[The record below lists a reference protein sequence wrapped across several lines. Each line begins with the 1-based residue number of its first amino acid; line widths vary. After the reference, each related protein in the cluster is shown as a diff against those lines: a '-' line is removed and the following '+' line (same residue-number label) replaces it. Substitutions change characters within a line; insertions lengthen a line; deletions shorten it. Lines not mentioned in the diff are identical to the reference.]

1 MTGGAKEKDAA
12 GLARFY
18 HTVSVTEDAENSE
31 PAFGVRL
38 DDRALRTPLKNALA
52 LPTHPLAEAVADE
65 WRRQGERI
73 DPHDMPMTRLA
84 NTVRDRVT
92 GRLPQVVDDVVSFA
106 GTDLLCYRADGPEE
120 LCERQ
125 AAHWDPVLAWAAAE
139 LGARLKLS
147 QGIVHV
153 QQPSESLERIRIAL
167 ETGDAF
173 ALTPLH
179 VITTLTGSALL
190 AIAHWR
196 GALSAERAWTAAH
209 VDEDWQIEKWGPD
222 SEAAARRALR
232 RQEMDAACRFLALL

>member
-1 MTGGAKEKDAA
+1 MTGGAKETDAT

-18 HTVSVTEDAENSE
+18 ETVSVAEDAEGSE

-38 DDRALRTPLKNALA
+38 DDRALRTPLKNALV
-52 LPTHPLAEAVADE
+52 LPTHALAEAVADE
-65 WRRQGERI
+65 WRRQGERL

-84 NTVRDRVT
+84 NTVCDRVA
-92 GRLPQVVDDVVSFA
+92 GPLPQVVDDIVSFA
-106 GTDLLCYRADGPEE
+106 GTDLLCYRADRPEE

-125 AAHWDPVLAWAAAE
+125 AGHWDPVLAWAAAE
-139 LGARLKLS
+139 LGARLRLS
-147 QGIVHV
+147 QGVVHV
-153 QQPSESLERIRIAL
+153 QQPSESLERIRIVL

-173 ALTPLH
+173 TLTAMH

-196 GALSAERAWTAAH
+196 GALSVEQAWTASH
-209 VDEDWQIEKWGPD
+209 VDEDWQIEQWGAD
-222 SEAAARRALR
+222 SEAAARRTFR